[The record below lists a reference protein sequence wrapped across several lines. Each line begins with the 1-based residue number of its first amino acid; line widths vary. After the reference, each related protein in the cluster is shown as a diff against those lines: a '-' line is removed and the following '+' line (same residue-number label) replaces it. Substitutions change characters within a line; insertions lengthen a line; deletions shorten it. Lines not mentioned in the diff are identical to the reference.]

1 MLGAATRS
9 SVEPAWGNIH
19 HHDQARYYSR
29 HTQAEYT
36 SQRNQQPPT
45 GKNVMTD
52 AELLHHY
59 IAHAESAAPG
69 ITAYESSDLT
79 SSTLPV

>member
-1 MLGAATRS
+1 
-9 SVEPAWGNIH
+9 
-19 HHDQARYYSR
+19 
-29 HTQAEYT
+29 
-36 SQRNQQPPT
+36 
-45 GKNVMTD
+45 MTD